1 MLSVIVFTRIAVMLL
16 TVGVFPLLIV
26 VLSSSSEVAQEQ
38 RDDPSLTGCWKL
50 ADKGRAGFVVKDNL
64 LYHRTK
70 ILSQDVYQPVV
81 PESRRAHVLKKGHD
95 SFGGHMR
102 SKRTKARIS
111 YTF

>member
-70 ILSQDVYQPVV
+70 
-81 PESRRAHVLKKGHD
+81 R
-95 SFGGHMR
+95 FW
-102 SKRTKARIS
+102 ARIS
-111 YTF
+111 TNLWCLRVAGLMF